1 MSVACIEDGYDF
13 RVLVLDGTWIVR
25 IPRRPACAEAL
36 AVEAEL
42 LPALAA
48 ALPVRVPEFVYAAE
62 VAVYRLI
69 DGSPLVD
76 EEENVREFLAALH
89 AFDVGDLPAPRPDWV
104 ETYRTQCDE
113 FRRLVF
119 PLLDVDER
127 KHAEALFAEVDTLV
141 GFEPVLT
148 HSDLGPEHLLCA
160 DGRLVGVIDWG
171 DARRRPGDRLRLA
184 LEHAFPALGG
194 RRRGPAPRAVLR
206 PARAV
211 VRSALRRVHEPAR
224 ERRARARRD
233 QDQTLTSRYSVSRCT
248 GIFPSDLMRCTNS
261 SVDARYVVPAA
272 ETTFSSITTEPRSSA
287 PNCSAT

>member
-1 MSVACIEDGYDF
+1 VSVACIEDGYDF

-48 ALPVRVPEFVYAAE
+48 ALPVRVPEFVYGAE

-127 KHAEALFAEVDTLV
+127 KHAEALFAEVETLV

-171 DARRRPGDRLRLA
+171 DARVGD
-184 LEHAFPALGG
+184 PAIDYAWLLNT
-194 RRRGPAPRAVLR
+194 PFTHWEVDDE
-206 PARAV
+206 
-211 VRSALRRVHEPAR
+211 VR
-224 ERRARARRD
+224 RRARFYDRLAPWFEAHYGVF
-233 QDQTLTSRYSVSRCT
+233 TSRPASVERGLA
-248 GIFPSDLMRCTNS
+248 GIRTRL
-261 SVDARYVVPAA
+261 
-272 ETTFSSITTEPRSSA
+272 
-287 PNCSAT
+287 